1 MRLKDR
7 VAIITGAGN
16 GMGAADALLFAQK
29 GAKVVVND
37 IRQENADTVAKQI
50 NDAGGEAFVS
60 TADVT
65 KTEDVEAMVAE
76 TIDKWGKVDIL
87 VSNAGWDQLMP
98 FLHTT
103 NDFWDKIFSLN
114 LIGHMN
120 VIKAVLPGMMENKY
134 GKIVTIGS
142 DAGRT
147 GNPMEAPY
155 SAAKGGVI
163 AFTKTIAREFGRAN
177 ITANC
182 VCPGITEGTRLSKE
196 MVEDIPDK
204 EKAQKM
210 KATVAKVT
218 PMGRLATPED
228 VAGAVLFFA
237 SDDSRFVTGQV
248 LSTSGGLCT
257 P

>member
-16 GMGAADALLFAQK
+16 GMGKADAILFAK
-29 GAKVVVND
+29 EGAKIVVND
-37 IRQENADTVAKQI
+37 IRQENADEVVKEI
-50 NDAGGEAFVS
+50 NDAGGEAYAS

-65 KTEDVEAMVAE
+65 KMEDVEAMVNEAVE
-76 TIDKWGKVDIL
+76 KWGKVDIL
-87 VSNAGWDQLMP
+87 VSNAGWDNLRP
-98 FLHTT
+98 FLHT
-103 NDFWDKIFSLN
+103 DREFWDKIFELN
-114 LIGHMN
+114 LIGHLN
-120 VIKAVLPGMMENKY
+120 VVKAVLPAMMKNKY

-142 DAGRT
+142 DAGRL

-182 VCPGITEGTRLSKE
+182 VCPGITEGTRLSEE
-196 MVEDIPDK
+196 MVNEIPDK
-204 EKAQKM
+204 EKALKM
-210 KATVAKVT
+210 KQTVAKVT

-237 SDDSRFVTGQV
+237 SDDSAFVTGQV

>member
-1 MRLKDR
+1 MRLKEK

-16 GMGAADALLFAQK
+16 GMGRADALLFAK
-29 GAKVVVND
+29 EGAKVVVND
-37 IRQENADTVAKQI
+37 IRQENLDEVVKEITEAK
-50 NDAGGEAFVS
+50 GEAFGYKCDVS
-60 TADVT
+60 EA
-65 KTEDVEAMVAE
+65 EEVEAMVAE
-76 TIDKWGKVDIL
+76 TINRYGKVDIL
-87 VSNAGWDQLMP
+87 VSNAGWDQLRP
-98 FLHTT
+98 FLDT
-103 NDFWDKIFSLN
+103 DRAFWDRIFNLN
-114 LIGHMN
+114 LIGHLN
-120 VIKAVLPGMMENKY
+120 CVKAVLPNMIKNKY

-142 DAGRT
+142 DAGRM

-182 VCPGITEGTRLSKE
+182 VCPGITENTRLSKE

-204 EKAQKM
+204 EKAIKM

-218 PMGRLATPED
+218 PMGRLAEPED
-228 VAGAVLFFA
+228 VAKAVLFFA
-237 SDDSRFVTGQV
+237 SDDSSFVTGQV
-248 LSTSGGLCT
+248 LSTSGGLAT

>member
-16 GMGAADALLFAQK
+16 GMGRADALLFAK
-29 GAKVVVND
+29 EGARIVVND
-37 IRQENADTVAKQI
+37 IRQEDIDTVVKEI
-50 NDAGGEAFVS
+50 GDAGGEAIGCK
-60 TADVT
+60 ADVT
-65 KTEDVEAMVAE
+65 KMEEVEAMVAE
-76 TIDKWGKVDIL
+76 AVNKWGKIDIL
-87 VSNAGWDQLMP
+87 VSNAGWDRLQP
-98 FLHTT
+98 FM
-103 NDFWDKIFSLN
+103 NSDRAFWDKILDLN

-120 VIKAVLPGMMENKY
+120 CVKAVLPDMLKNKY
-134 GKIVTIGS
+134 GKIITIGS
-142 DAGRT
+142 DAGRM
-147 GNPMEAPY
+147 GNPLEVPY

-163 AFTKTIAREFGRAN
+163 AFTKAVAREFGRAN

-204 EKAQKM
+204 EKAIKM
-210 KATVAKVT
+210 KETVAKVT

-228 VAGAVLFFA
+228 VAGAVIFFA

-248 LSTSGGLCT
+248 LSTSGGLAT

>member
-16 GMGAADALLFAQK
+16 GMGAADAVLFAK
-29 GAKVVVND
+29 EGAKVVIND

-50 NDAGGEAFVS
+50 QDAGGEAFVS

-65 KTEDVEAMVAE
+65 KPEDVEKMVTE
-76 TIDKWGKVDIL
+76 TVDKWGKVDIL

-103 NDFWDKIFSLN
+103 NDFWDKIFNLN

-120 VIKAVLPGMMENKY
+120 VIKAVLPGMAKNKY

-163 AFTKTIAREFGRAN
+163 AFTKTLADELAPYHVLVNALAPGR
-177 ITANC
+177 T
-182 VCPGITEGTRLSKE
+182 
-196 MVEDIPDK
+196 D
-204 EKAQKM
+204 
-210 KATVAKVT
+210 T
-218 PMGRLATPED
+218 PMSRAGVSEDELRKRSSQSPLLGGYTPVEEIVGLVRYLISPATK
-228 VAGAVLFFA
+228 
-237 SDDSRFVTGQV
+237 SVTGQV
-248 LSTSGGLCT
+248 FFLKT

>member
-1 MRLKDR
+1 MRLKGR

-16 GMGAADALLFAQK
+16 GMGAADAVLFAK
-29 GAKVVVND
+29 EGAKVVVND
-37 IRQENADTVAKQI
+37 IRAENGEAVVKQI
-50 NDAGGEAFVS
+50 TDAGGEAFYS
-60 TADVT
+60 AADVT
-65 KTEDVEAMVAE
+65 KGEEVDAMVAE
-76 TIDKWGKVDIL
+76 AIEKWGKVDIL

-98 FLHTT
+98 FLHTKR
-103 NDFWDKIFSLN
+103 DFWDKILDLN

-120 VIKAVLPGMMENKY
+120 IVKAVLPGMMKNKY

-182 VCPGITEGTRLSKE
+182 VCPGITDGTRLSKE

-210 KATVAKVT
+210 KDTVARVT
-218 PMGRLATPED
+218 PMGRLATADD
-228 VAGAVLFFA
+228 VAPAVLFFA
-237 SDDSRFVTGQV
+237 SEDSRFVTGQV